1 MDVTVKRVI
10 ESFDP
15 KIVYQADLHVVTVW
29 KQVEAVTFHSKCE
42 TVIEHRNNSVI
53 EEAVLQFMTDKWLNS
68 DMISLWIMFAWWIVK
83 IELLSSI
90 GAWCN

>member
-42 TVIEHRNNSVI
+42 TVIEHCINNTVIEHRNNSVI
-53 EEAVLQFMTDKWLNS
+53 EEAVLQFMTEKWLNS
-68 DMISLWIMFAWWIVK
+68 DMIS
-83 IELLSSI
+83 
-90 GAWCN
+90 